1 MKLSHVVYI
10 FLLFVLAS
18 CSNSAIVSHHWAKYV
33 NSNPEITN
41 LSSSLNNKPVGQL
54 FRLIEL
60 EENVPNKDSIVIVT
74 KTGKT
79 YKGIVSKSD
88 YDGYFVKIENN
99 REIYISNLE
108 IKSIEFI
115 KNPTV
120 TNTQSLA
127 IDLTLDTAIIKTT
140 ISSEKVAEPS
150 NDNSLENDVWDNT
163 NSEFEISNSNPNPP
177 QAVFQAEEISRKKVQ
192 EPFSIASLVA
202 LILSPF
208 TFGLGFLLSF
218 IFSVV
223 SLSRIRNNPEKYKG
237 RTLARFVFGICLAV
251 SLVFVFLIALLIALL

>member
-1 MKLSHVVYI
+1 MKLTHLGYI
-10 FLLFVLAS
+10 ISLFVLTS
-18 CSNSAIVSHHWAKYV
+18 CSNTAIVSHHWTKYV
-33 NSNPEITN
+33 SSNPEITN
-41 LSSSLNNKPVGQL
+41 LSSSLNNKPVNRPI
-54 FRLIEL
+54 RLIEL

-88 YDGYFVKIENN
+88 YDGYFIKIENN

-108 IKSIEFI
+108 IKSIQFI

-120 TNTQSLA
+120 KNAQPLA
-127 IDLTLDTAIIKTT
+127 IDLNPDTTTIKTT
-140 ISSEKVAEPS
+140 ISTEKVAEPT
-150 NDNSLENDVWDNT
+150 NNNPLENDVWDNT
-163 NSEFEISNSNPNPP
+163 NSEFEISNSDTP
-177 QAVFQAEEISRKKVQ
+177 QPVFQSEEISRKKIQ
-192 EPFSIASLVA
+192 EPFSIASLIA

-208 TFGLGFLLSF
+208 TLGLGFLFSF

-237 RTLARFVFGICLAV
+237 RTLARIIFGICLAV
-251 SLVFVFLIALLIALL
+251 SLIFVFLIALLIALW

>member
-1 MKLSHVVYI
+1 MKLIHLVYI

-54 FRLIEL
+54 IRLIEL
-60 EENVPNKDSIVIVT
+60 EENAPNKDSIVIVT

-88 YDGYFVKIENN
+88 YDGYFIKVDKN

-108 IKSIEFI
+108 IKSIQFI

-120 TNTQSLA
+120 TNAQSLA
-127 IDLTLDTAIIKTT
+127 IDPTLDTAIIKTT
-140 ISSEKVAEPS
+140 VSREKVTEPS
-150 NDNSLENDVWDNT
+150 NNNSLENDVWDNT
-163 NSEFEISNSNPNPP
+163 NSEFEISNSDTPKAELKN
-177 QAVFQAEEISRKKVQ
+177 EEILKEKVQ
-192 EPFSIASLVA
+192 EPLSI
-202 LILSPF
+202 
-208 TFGLGFLLSF
+208 LSF
-218 IFSVV
+218 IFTLLGFITGIGFLLGMIFGAI
-223 SLSRIRNNPEKYKG
+223 SLSKIKKNPEKFKG
-237 RTLARFVFGICLAV
+237 KGIAKFSFILSTAVVAAVLFLFLLFVAILLAI
-251 SLVFVFLIALLIALL
+251 

>member
-1 MKLSHVVYI
+1 MKLIHLVYI

-41 LSSSLNNKPVGQL
+41 LSSSLNNKPVNQL
-54 FRLIEL
+54 IRLIEL
-60 EENVPNKDSIVIVT
+60 EENAPNKDSIVIVT

-88 YDGYFVKIENN
+88 YDGYFIKVDKN
-99 REIYISNLE
+99 REIYISNIE
-108 IKSIEFI
+108 IKSIQFI

-120 TNTQSLA
+120 TNAQPLA
-127 IDLTLDTAIIKTT
+127 IDPTLDTAIIKTT
-140 ISSEKVAEPS
+140 ISREKVAEPS
-150 NDNSLENDVWDNT
+150 NNNSLENDVWDNT
-163 NSEFEISNSNPNPP
+163 NSEFEISNSNPNSP
-177 QAVFQAEEISRKKVQ
+177 QAVFKAEEISRKKVQ

-237 RTLARFVFGICLAV
+237 RTLVRIIFSICLAV
-251 SLVFVFLIALLIALL
+251 SLIFVLLIALLIALL

>member
-1 MKLSHVVYI
+1 MKLTQVVYI

-18 CSNSAIVSHHWAKYV
+18 CSNSVIVSHHWAKYV

-41 LSSSLNNKPVGQL
+41 LSSSLNNKPVNQL
-54 FRLIEL
+54 IRLIEL
-60 EENVPNKDSIVIVT
+60 EENAPNKDSIVIVT

-88 YDGYFVKIENN
+88 YDGYFIKVDKN
-99 REIYISNLE
+99 REIYISNIE
-108 IKSIEFI
+108 IKSIQFI

-120 TNTQSLA
+120 TNAQPLA
-127 IDLTLDTAIIKTT
+127 IDPTLDTAIIKTT
-140 ISSEKVAEPS
+140 ISREKVAEPS
-150 NDNSLENDVWDNT
+150 NNNSLENDVWDNT
-163 NSEFEISNSNPNPP
+163 NSEFEISNSNPNSP
-177 QAVFQAEEISRKKVQ
+177 QAVFKAEEISRKKVQ

-237 RTLARFVFGICLAV
+237 RTLVRIIFSICLAV
-251 SLVFVFLIALLIALL
+251 SLIFVLLIALLIALL

>member
-1 MKLSHVVYI
+1 MKLIRLVYI
-10 FLLFVLAS
+10 ILLFILAS
-18 CSNSAIVSHHWAKYV
+18 CSNTAIVSNHWAKYV

-41 LSSSLNNKPVGQL
+41 LSSSLKNKPIHPV
-54 FRLIEL
+54 RLIQFED
-60 EENVPNKDSIVIVT
+60 NSTNKDSIVIVT

-88 YDGYFVKIENN
+88 YDGYFIKVEKN
-99 REIYISNLE
+99 REIYIGNFE
-108 IKSIEFI
+108 IKSIQFI

-120 TNTQSLA
+120 TNIQSLA
-127 IDLTLDTAIIKTT
+127 IDPIPDTAILKPT
-140 ISSEKVAEPS
+140 ISKEKVTES
-150 NDNSLENDVWDNT
+150 TNKSSLENDVWDNT
-163 NSEFEISNSNPNPP
+163 NSEFEVSNSDTPKSVS
-177 QAVFQAEEISRKKVQ
+177 QTKEKSRNKIQ

-208 TFGLGFLLSF
+208 TFGLSFLLSF

-237 RTLARFVFGICLAV
+237 RTLARIIFSICLAV
-251 SLVFVFLIALLIALL
+251 SLIFVILIALIIALL

>member
-1 MKLSHVVYI
+1 MKLPHVVYI
-10 FLLFVLAS
+10 FLLFVLTS

-54 FRLIEL
+54 IRLIEL
-60 EENVPNKDSIVIVT
+60 EENAPNKDSIVIVT

-108 IKSIEFI
+108 IKSIQFI

-120 TNTQSLA
+120 TNAQSLA
-127 IDLTLDTAIIKTT
+127 IVPRPDTAIIKTT
-140 ISSEKVAEPS
+140 IPKEKVAEPS
-150 NDNSLENDVWDNT
+150 NNNSLENDVWDNT
-163 NSEFEISNSNPNPP
+163 NSEFEISNSDTPK
-177 QAVFQAEEISRKKVQ
+177 AELQSEESSTKKVQ
-192 EPFSIASLVA
+192 EPLSI
-202 LILSPF
+202 
-208 TFGLGFLLSF
+208 LSF
-218 IFSVV
+218 IFTLLGFITGIGFLLGMIFGAI
-223 SLSRIRNNPEKYKG
+223 SLSNIKKNPEKFKG
-237 RTLARFVFGICLAV
+237 KVIAKVSFVLSTIVVVAF
-251 SLVFVFLIALLIALL
+251 LVLLLLIVAILL